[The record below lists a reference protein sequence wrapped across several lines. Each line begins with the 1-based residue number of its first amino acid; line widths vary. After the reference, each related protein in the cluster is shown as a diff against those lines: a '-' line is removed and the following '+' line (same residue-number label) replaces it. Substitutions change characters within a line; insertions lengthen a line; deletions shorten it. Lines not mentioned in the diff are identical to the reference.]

1 MYVCVH
7 MHQGI
12 ERGWQYS
19 SHVLRTI
26 SEPIPLCPGICPGP
40 IVLSFAEGS
49 EQEYR
54 ANGSVLAGVPGLGQ
68 GLRKEMSENTQV
80 L

>member
-7 MHQGI
+7 MRQGI
-12 ERGWQYS
+12 EWGWQYS

-26 SEPIPLCPGICPGP
+26 SEPIPLCPGPS
-40 IVLSFAEGS
+40 VLSFAEGS

-68 GLRKEMSENTQV
+68 GLR
-80 L
+80 